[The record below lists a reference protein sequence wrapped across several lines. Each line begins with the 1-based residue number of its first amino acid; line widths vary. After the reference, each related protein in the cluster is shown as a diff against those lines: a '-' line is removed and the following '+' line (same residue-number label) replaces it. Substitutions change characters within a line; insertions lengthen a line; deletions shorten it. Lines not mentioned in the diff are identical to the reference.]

1 MGHKPAELRSTL
13 LGAVSPG
20 QRCFSQKRRGH
31 STLQNQ
37 IWSRSAEVLSNVSGS
52 DPFRHSIPTVKSPS
66 VFGMACT
73 FAGARSERRPRRTM
87 RTCTSTRTGNH
98 LVSHASSVT
107 GGVRKSNRG
116 RPSMRKHRQGSVLLA
131 REAQFTFTRL
141 FRPARFPCPVCP
153 LERCRVWGRRLTG
166 LRGPG
171 LEPGCRGKFA

>member
-1 MGHKPAELRSTL
+1 VFQSKKARTLNAAKP
-13 LGAVSPG
+13 
-20 QRCFSQKRRGH
+20 
-31 STLQNQ
+31 
-37 IWSRSAEVLSNVSGS
+37 IWSRNGEVLSNVSGS
-52 DPFRHSIPTVKSPS
+52 DPFRHSIPTAKSPS

-73 FAGARSERRPRRTM
+73 FAGARSERRPRQTM
-87 RTCTSTRTGNH
+87 RMCTSTRTGIH
-98 LVSHASSVT
+98 PGSHASSVT